1 MTYPTPIPA
10 PTPACAA
17 FETLLPL
24 LDTDTLTPDEATAT
38 REHIAGCAWCHAQRT
53 GYNIFE
59 AALRRHYSSDV
70 SDGSSITLEG
80 IARADGMVNE
90 DEVAMDDESQLVL
103 EVSPIAQPIRRAP
116 RRRWRLAEI
125 AAVLVVGLLA
135 AALLVNRI
143 GPSSGNQPPLKSPV
157 GAVVFTHSVP
167 WGKLQINGR
176 TVEVTTDGRDPLYLP
191 RGRNTLTYLAPPLPA
206 LTCTISAPPAQGD
219 TCPLHVPEGTS
230 GWIDSSSGT
239 NQPILTYGGRVVD
252 LEAIPDHLSGS
263 QREALLTAI
272 QRQFQALN
280 ATMTIQPGDH
290 YATPEGRFLTSDRA
304 FAITLRYTV
313 TADTIGP
320 DLMNCAPY
328 CDVPDNRWSVTP
340 TISWDYIDQYGKPE
354 TVLQGPGGLGGAAS
368 ELNVQWDGSWH
379 VTLTDGTGSSSLCEI
394 VDDIILSRADNTGVG
409 VGCYGMPINTYG
421 GQLMQLS
428 GADPKK
434 IGYALYRG
442 GALIA
447 LDNTARTF
455 APWMPRASTHE
466 LAIARQL
473 GFTG

>member
-1 MTYPTPIPA
+1 MTHPTPIPA

-17 FETLLPL
+17 FEPLLPL
-24 LDTDTLTPDEATAT
+24 LDTDALTPGEATAT
-38 REHIAGCAWCHAQRT
+38 HEHITGCAWCRAQRA
-53 GYNIFE
+53 GYDTFE

-70 SDGSSITLEG
+70 SDGISITVEG
-80 IARADGMVNE
+80 IMRADGMVNE
-90 DEVAMDDESQLVL
+90 DETATDDESPLVL
-103 EVSPIAQPIRRAP
+103 EVSPIARPMRRAP
-116 RRRWRLAEI
+116 RRRWRIAEI
-125 AAVLVVGLLA
+125 AAVLIVGLLT

-143 GPSSGNQPPLKSPV
+143 GLLGGNQPPLKSSA
-157 GAVVFTHSVP
+157 GAVVFTHSVL

-176 TVEVTTDGRDPLYLP
+176 VVKATTDGHDPLYLP
-191 RGRNTLTYLAPPLPA
+191 RGQNTLTYLASPLPA
-206 LTCTISAPPAQGD
+206 LTCTISAPAAHSD
-219 TCPLHVPEGTS
+219 TCPLAPLDPSAGERIGS
-230 GWIDSSSGT
+230 DG
-239 NQPILTYGGRVVD
+239 QPLPAFGGRVVD
-252 LEAIPDHLSGS
+252 LEAVPNRLSAV
-263 QREALLTAI
+263 QREALLMAI

-280 ATMTIQPGDH
+280 ATVTIQPGDH

-304 FAITLRYTV
+304 FTMTLRYSA

-368 ELNVQWDGSWH
+368 ELNVQWDGSWQ
-379 VTLTDGTGSSSLCEI
+379 VTLTDGTGSSSLCGI
-394 VDDIILSRADNTGVG
+394 VDDIILNLADNNGLG
-409 VGCYGMPINTYG
+409 VGCDGTPINTYG
-421 GQLMQLS
+421 GMLMQVS
-428 GADPKK
+428 GADPQK
-434 IGYALYRG
+434 IGYVLYRG

-447 LDNTARTF
+447 LDNTAHTF
-455 APWMPRASTHE
+455 APWMPQASAHE